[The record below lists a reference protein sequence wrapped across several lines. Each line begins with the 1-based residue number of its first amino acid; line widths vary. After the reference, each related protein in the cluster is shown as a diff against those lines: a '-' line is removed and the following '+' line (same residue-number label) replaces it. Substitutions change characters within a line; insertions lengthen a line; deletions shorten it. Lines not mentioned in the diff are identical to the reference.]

1 MQTAQ
6 DKDKRASWSI
16 VHFFSRRWAIIVLT
30 NIIFFICTCMIVQS
44 YSFMSIEDYIDCK
57 IASYM
62 MSNTCTCTSK
72 FANIKIKISKLD
84 VSQITLHVD
93 IIILHAD
100 IVFWQVDIIY

>member
-1 MQTAQ
+1 
-6 DKDKRASWSI
+6 
-16 VHFFSRRWAIIVLT
+16 
-30 NIIFFICTCMIVQS
+30 MIVQS
-44 YSFMSIEDYIDCK
+44 YCFMSIEDYIDCK

-100 IVFWQVDIIY
+100 IVFWQVDIIF